1 MRSVARNVHVARS
14 IERNA
19 VKSIASRARD
29 VVWITAPAGSG
40 KSTFARQIC
49 ERDRRP
55 VVWLRAEPRLAETGS
70 FLTALTAAFAVG
82 LPDAQL
88 PPLAS
93 EDTAFPVDY
102 LRRLIAGG
110 TGARGLILV
119 LDDLH
124 TLPVDAPP
132 LLALAEALRSHP
144 DGFSIILIS
153 RVSPHASWKRLEV
166 SGDVVHVD
174 FGALRL
180 TDEEADELLLR
191 AQDSPNGWTG
201 EMLAAACDGWILGA
215 RLLLQAPPS
224 PAARRSAQRAS
235 NDEGGLIELIAQELL
250 VPLPPERRALL
261 LRAAALPTLPVSI
274 VAEALGEPT
283 AKGDLADLAY
293 GLLFI
298 EFDDGDRLQIHDL
311 LKDTLDRCFPD
322 DLPQGEI
329 AAIRERAGRALIERG
344 QVAEGLLLLSS
355 FGAWSALGKAV
366 EACAPDLA
374 EQGELGVILAVLDP
388 MPEAIRNTSLALR
401 YWHGVGLL
409 SVNPIRARL
418 LLTEVL
424 AAAREAGER
433 ELLIPIWTGLVDAIW
448 LEWIDC
454 SRFDPLIAMLPE
466 LEPLAARQGPKM
478 ESMLARGAF
487 AAMSFR
493 CPHHPDY
500 PRWEEKNLD
509 FYWQPMPRH
518 ETIRRGIHLMFR
530 YCFGEGNR
538 WKVTQVR
545 ARLNQVFAEDAA
557 PIADI
562 CTRYVV
568 TAEYLAIFE
577 AAGDEVFRAIDEGL
591 EANAKHG
598 QTFWDGTLINAGLFK
613 AMTLEDRERGGRYLA
628 LLAARLGPHAH
639 PHHVAFHEHFTAY
652 LHWLGGNAQAALT
665 HLMPAYR
672 TGERSGMA
680 LFPVH
685 YGNAVAGVLQ
695 SLGRRREA
703 AAWLRR
709 ARRAAA
715 IQNSP
720 LLVFLTGLRGAAL
733 AIHSRRPER
742 AAPYLRLALG
752 AGAAMRLH
760 LHSWIRRS
768 EMAELVRFAVAA
780 DIEKDYA
787 TELMRALRLAGDLP
801 AAVTGMAPARIVTLG
816 RFDLLV
822 NDASRLTSAKQQ
834 RGPIALAVHLVAAGP
849 RGLPSEVLADRLW
862 PEADEATA
870 RKRLKSTVY
879 RLRQLIGKPEAVLTG
894 GGKVA
899 FDASLVAID
908 AWNLESLADAPGWT
922 NEARYGEAMRL
933 YAGSFVHHHAD
944 DAELIAY
951 GQRLESTAAAICGE
965 FADELARAREW
976 GRALRIAKGALER
989 LGYHERL
996 FEIAEEMARQLG
1008 REPEIES
1015 LREHL
1020 LG

>member
-1 MRSVARNVHVARS
+1 MPGVVRDVEGTRS
-14 IERNA
+14 IERSA
-19 VKSIASRARD
+19 VNGIALRARD

-49 ERDRRP
+49 ERDRRR
-55 VVWLRAEPRLAETGS
+55 VVWLQVGPRLAETGS
-70 FLTALTAAFAVG
+70 FLTALTAAFAAA
-82 LPDAQL
+82 PPHAQL

-110 TGARGLILV
+110 TGARGLIVV

-132 LLALAEALRSHP
+132 LLALAEALRSRP

-153 RVSPHASWKRLEV
+153 RVSPHASWRRLEV
-166 SGDVVHVD
+166 AGDVAYVD

-180 TDEEADELLLR
+180 TNEEADRLLLR
-191 AQDSPNGWTG
+191 ARDGPNGWNG

-215 RLLLQAPPS
+215 RLLLQSPPS
-224 PAARRSAQRAS
+224 PAARRSAQRARS
-235 NDEGGLIELIAQELL
+235 DDGGLIALIAHELIA
-250 VPLPPERRALL
+250 PLSPERRTLL
-261 LRAAALPTLPVSI
+261 LRAAALRTLPVTI
-274 VAEALGEPT
+274 MAEALGEPT
-283 AKGDLADLAY
+283 AKRDLADLAD

-298 EFDDGDRLQIHDL
+298 EFDGDERIQIHDL
-311 LKDTLDRCFPD
+311 LKDALDRCFPD
-322 DLPQGEI
+322 DLPQDEI
-329 AAIRERAGRALIERG
+329 AAIRERAGRALIARG
-344 QVAEGLLLLSS
+344 RVAEGLLLLSS
-355 FGAWSALGKAV
+355 FGAWSALAGAI
-366 EACAPDLA
+366 ETHAPGFA
-374 EQGELGVILAVLDP
+374 ERGELGVILAVLDP
-388 MPEAIRNTSLALR
+388 MPESIRNASLALR

-409 SVNPIRARL
+409 SVNPVRARS
-418 LLTEVL
+418 LLTELL

-466 LEPLAARQGPKM
+466 LELLAARQGPRM

-545 ARLNQVFAEDAA
+545 GRLNQVFAEDAA

-628 LLAARLGPHAH
+628 LLAARLGPQAH

-652 LHWLGGNAQAALT
+652 LYWLNGNAQAALT
-665 HLMPAYR
+665 HLLPAYR

-703 AAWLRR
+703 AAWMRK

-733 AIHSRRPER
+733 AIDSRRPER
-742 AAPYLRLALG
+742 AAPYLRMALG
-752 AGAAMRLH
+752 AGAAMRLC
-760 LHSWIRRS
+760 LHSWIRRR
-768 EMAELVRFAVAA
+768 EMAELLRFAVAA
-780 DIEKDYA
+780 EIEKDYA
-787 TELMRALRLAGDLP
+787 AELVRALRLAGELP
-801 AAVTGMAPARIVTLG
+801 AGAAGKGAARITTLG
-816 RFDLLV
+816 RFDV
-822 NDASRLTSAKQQ
+822 SVDDAPRLTSAKQQ
-834 RGPIALAVHLVAAGP
+834 RGPIALAVHLVAAGS

-862 PEADEATA
+862 PDADEATV

-879 RLRQLIGKPEAVLTG
+879 RLRQLIGKPEAILTRSG
-894 GGKVA
+894 RV
-899 FDASLVAID
+899 SID
-908 AWNLESLADAPGWT
+908 AAVVTVDAWDLETLANAPGWT

-933 YAGSFVHHHAD
+933 YAAPFVHHHAD

-951 GQRLESTAAAICGE
+951 GQRLEAIAASICAE
-965 FADELARAREW
+965 FAQELARAREW
-976 GRALRIAKGALER
+976 ARALRIAKGALER

-996 FEIAEEMARQLG
+996 FEIAEEMARQLD
-1008 REPEIES
+1008 RAHEVEH
-1015 LREHL
+1015 LRKHL